1 MKHIKRFNESLENY
15 LDQLKDFCE
24 SNLVYLLDEG
34 FQLKYDT
41 QVMHFPEIKT
51 IKQDGDAGVNVK
63 IMCPN
68 YRKNNL
74 PNTHWS
80 EIKDYIIPFLQR
92 LCNEYQLYTYYEE
105 KEFDQEKNEIVK
117 EDKYV
122 ALQEE
127 NKFKYYTLEDL
138 IEDKLPQDKWFYSL
152 SVKVKIEK

>member
-1 MKHIKRFNESLENY
+1 MIYLRKFNESLENY

-34 FQLKYDT
+34 FQLKYET

-51 IKQDGDAGVNVK
+51 IKQDGDAGINVK
-63 IMCPN
+63 IICPN
-68 YRKNNL
+68 YRNSKL

-80 EIKDYIIPFLQR
+80 DIKDYIIPFLQR

-105 KEFDQEKNEIVK
+105 REYDHDKNLIVK

>member
-1 MKHIKRFNESLENY
+1 MIYLRRFNESLSDY
-15 LDQLKDFCE
+15 LEQLKDFCE
-24 SNLVYLLDEG
+24 ENLVYLLDEG

-41 QVMHFPEIKT
+41 QVIHFPEIRT

-68 YRKNNL
+68 YHWGSNIA
-74 PNTHWS
+74 NTHWS

-92 LCNEYQLYTYYEE
+92 LCNKYQLYTYYEG
-105 KEFDQEKNEIVK
+105 FDYEKNEIAK

-127 NKFKYYTLEDL
+127 TQFKYYTLEDL